1 MASMSHAAKVVMGVV
16 VLLPTLYV
24 GSCSVVEHQHEE
36 AFAQVK
42 EGDTERKVIAVLG
55 EPADRETPS
64 HRIASYGSPECT
76 SPCAQ
81 RLWYPN
87 RMGLMGEAWAIELDG
102 EGKVVHTAHLT
113 SP

>member
-1 MASMSHAAKVVMGVV
+1 MSRAATIIVGII
-16 VLLPTLYV
+16 VLIPVLYI
-24 GSCSVVEHQHEE
+24 GSCSVIAHQLEHG
-36 AFAQVK
+36 FDQVK
-42 EGDTERKVIAVLG
+42 IGDTEPQVIAVLG

-64 HRIASYGSPECT
+64 HRIASYGSPECQA
-76 SPCAQ
+76 PCAQ